1 MTTTDPFDTDGN
13 QFKDKRVLVT
23 GGTKGMGEAIVRR
36 FALSGAAVATTARS
50 PLPQGQSPS
59 LFVQT
64 DIGTADGVK
73 KVVDR
78 IQQEWHGLDI
88 LVNCLGGSEAPNGG
102 FRALTDDDWQRAL
115 NVNLLAAVRLNRAF
129 LPGMIE
135 RKLGV

>member
-1 MTTTDPFDTDGN
+1 
-13 QFKDKRVLVT
+13 
-23 GGTKGMGEAIVRR
+23 
-36 FALSGAAVATTARS
+36 
-50 PLPQGQSPS
+50 

-64 DIGTADGVK
+64 DIGTADGVR

-115 NVNLLAAVRLNRAF
+115 NVICWRQFAW
-129 LPGMIE
+129 IE
-135 RKLGV
+135 RFFRG